1 MKASNLGILLLLV
14 PIYATADDRPSPI
27 QAADALFRSGKFAE
41 AEKAYAA
48 IVAKAPDEFRAVSRL
63 GSLALFSNRLTEAEK
78 WLEKAMQIKPQDA
91 SSKLLL
97 AEVFYRQ
104 DKFDRAAPL
113 LRDAGRE
120 TRAKTLESF
129 KGSTPYELQGKAQS
143 TTLKF
148 LVTDPLPLVQVKVN
162 GKEAIFLID
171 TGAAEVVLDP
181 EFARQVQAKEF
192 GSSGQ
197 GSFAGGKK
205 ASVQDGRIDLLTLGA
220 FEIKNVPVMLLNTRQ
235 FAPIFGGKQVDGII
249 GTVLFYHFLATLDY
263 PRGELVLRQNT
274 EENRKELDKRATVI
288 PFWMAGD
295 HFMVAWGKIEKLQ
308 VLFFVD
314 TGLAGGGVTCAE
326 SVLKEA
332 GIKLAEGQAGEG
344 IGGGGKVK
352 VVPFTVKEL
361 SLGDAT
367 AKDVRGLFTGAFPLE
382 NAFGFRIG
390 GIISHG
396 FFRPYAVTFDFTGMR
411 LVLRKE

>member
-1 MKASNLGILLLLV
+1 MKAINLGILLLLV
-14 PIYATADDRPSPI
+14 PINAKADDGPTPI
-27 QAADALFRSGKFAE
+27 QAADTLFRSGKFGEAE
-41 AEKAYAA
+41 ASYAE
-48 IVAKAPDEFRAVSRL
+48 IVAKAPDDFRAVSQL
-63 GSLALFSNRLTEAEK
+63 GTLGLFSNRFTEAEK
-78 WLEKAMQIKPQDA
+78 WLEKAIQIKPKDA
-91 SSKLLL
+91 ASKLLL

-104 DKFDRAAPL
+104 DKFELAAPL
-113 LRDAGRE
+113 LRDAGQE
-120 TRAKTLESF
+120 TRVKTLESF
-129 KGSTPYELQGKAQS
+129 RGLTRYEVQSQAKS

-148 LVTDPLPLVQVKVN
+148 LVTNPLPLVQVKVN

-171 TGAAEVVLDP
+171 TGAAEVILDP
-181 EFARQVQAKEF
+181 EFANQVRAKEF
-192 GSSGQ
+192 GSLGN
-197 GSFAGGKK
+197 GTFAGGKN
-205 ASVQDGRIDLLTLGA
+205 AGVQAGRIDLLALGD
-220 FEIKNVPVMLLNTRQ
+220 FEIKNVPVMLLSTRQ
-235 FAPIFGGKQVDGII
+235 FAPIFGGKQIDGII

-263 PRGELVLRQNT
+263 PRGELVLHRNT
-274 EENRKELDKRATVI
+274 EENRKGLDNKATVI

-295 HFMVAWGKIEKLQ
+295 HFIVAWGKIEKLS
-308 VLFFVD
+308 VLWFVD

-326 SVLKEA
+326 SIIKEA
-332 GIKLAEGQAGEG
+332 GIKLSESQAGEG

-367 AKDVRGLFTGAFPLE
+367 AQDVRGLFLGAFPLE

-411 LVLRKE
+411 LVLRNE